1 MIKYLLFEVSA
12 LQWTSSLSDRSDCWV
27 SVELAVLVTLLVD
40 SVTRCVFILR
50 ALSHGLPNLLS
61 AKVCILVFSGLHC
74 TNGGPSPG
82 VTAQQW
88 NVSGLQVGLAAAA
101 ALLRRAWSSLD

>member
-50 ALSHGLPNLLS
+50 ALSHSLPNLLS
-61 AKVCILVFSGLHC
+61 SEFWILAFSLHDY
-74 TNGGPSPG
+74 
-82 VTAQQW
+82 
-88 NVSGLQVGLAAAA
+88 VSFTLQLVAPP
-101 ALLRRAWSSLD
+101 